1 MGFSDSSEFDK
12 GNQMN
17 TQSYMQKAK
26 AKLGIQSDYALAQ
39 HLGLTRS
46 AVSKLQLGKTSM
58 GDETALK
65 IADILQ
71 ISRAVVLA
79 NAHAEREKNPEV
91 AAVWQAMVEKFSM
104 GFNALISA
112 GFPRQIR
119 VLTR

>member
-1 MGFSDSSEFDK
+1 
-12 GNQMN
+12 MN

-119 VLTR
+119 VLPR